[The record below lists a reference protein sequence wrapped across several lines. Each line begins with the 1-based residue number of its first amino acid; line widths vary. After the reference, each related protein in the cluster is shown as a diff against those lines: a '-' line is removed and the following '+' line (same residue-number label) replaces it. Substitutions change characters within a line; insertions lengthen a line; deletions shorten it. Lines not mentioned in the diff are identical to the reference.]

1 MGIMINL
8 IYTIDWSDVCIVEDM
23 KFKRKLFGGLDKISV
38 MKQIEKLNQEY
49 KHMYEEER
57 IKHEAILDEKNKEI
71 EKLRSRPLSN
81 DRETS

>member
-1 MGIMINL
+1 
-8 IYTIDWSDVCIVEDM
+8 M

-71 EKLRSRPLSN
+71 EKLRSRSLSN